1 MQIKSEKLYL
11 EGMKFHALHG
21 VYEIERR
28 IERLFIVNL
37 ELTLKLD
44 SSAYQENLMA
54 TVDYQSAFEAVK
66 EVMSESCE
74 LIETLAYKINEEILN
89 RFEIVSEVKA
99 QVVKT
104 NPPILADMEEVTF
117 ELTCER

>member
-11 EGMKFHALHG
+11 KGMNFHALHG

-28 IERLFIVNL
+28 IERLFIVHL
-37 ELTLKLD
+37 ELTLNLD
-44 SSAYQENLMA
+44 SSAYQENLEA
-54 TVDYQSAFEAVK
+54 TVDYQSAFETVK

-74 LIETLAYKINEEILN
+74 LIETLAFKINENILN
-89 RFEIVSEVKA
+89 RFGIVSEVKV
-99 QVVKT
+99 QIIKM
-104 NPPILADMEEVTF
+104 NPPIVADMEEVVF

>member
-54 TVDYQSAFEAVK
+54 TVDYQAAFEAVK
-66 EVMSESCE
+66 AVMSESCE
-74 LIETLAYKINEEILN
+74 LIETLAYKINEAILN
-89 RFEIVSEVKA
+89 RFEIVSEVKV
-99 QVVKT
+99 QLVKT
-104 NPPILADMEEVTF
+104 NPPIVADMERVNF
-117 ELTCER
+117 QLTCQR

>member
-11 EGMKFHALHG
+11 KGMNFHALHG

-28 IERLFIVNL
+28 IERLFIVHL
-37 ELTLKLD
+37 ELTLNLD
-44 SSAYQENLMA
+44 SYAYQENLEA
-54 TVDYQSAFEAVK
+54 TVDYQSAFETVK

-74 LIETLAYKINEEILN
+74 LIETLAFKINENILN
-89 RFEIVSEVKA
+89 RFGIVSEVKV
-99 QVVKT
+99 QIIKM
-104 NPPILADMEEVTF
+104 NPPIVADMEEVVF

>member
-11 EGMKFHALHG
+11 KGMNFHALHG

-28 IERLFIVNL
+28 IERLFIVHL
-37 ELTLKLD
+37 ELTLNID
-44 SSAYQENLMA
+44 SSAYQENLEA
-54 TVDYQSAFEAVK
+54 TVDYQSAFETVK

-74 LIETLAYKINEEILN
+74 LIEALAFKINENILN
-89 RFEIVSEVKA
+89 RFGIVSEVKV
-99 QVVKT
+99 QIIKT
-104 NPPILADMEEVTF
+104 NPPIVADMEEVVF